1 MDGYSL
7 NLVMMSEYETKIWL
21 LENLDLYFTN
31 LENIAIAI
39 AISTNQADFR
49 EEWKLNFI
57 VSFHFDTSFAYDWTE
72 IVKPRLKP

>member
-31 LENIAIAI
+31 LESMGIAIAI
-39 AISTNQADFR
+39 FNQPGRFQGGM
-49 EEWKLNFI
+49 KI
-57 VSFHFDTSFAYDWTE
+57 
-72 IVKPRLKP
+72 KPRYAFIAAKKKKKRIKTDLT